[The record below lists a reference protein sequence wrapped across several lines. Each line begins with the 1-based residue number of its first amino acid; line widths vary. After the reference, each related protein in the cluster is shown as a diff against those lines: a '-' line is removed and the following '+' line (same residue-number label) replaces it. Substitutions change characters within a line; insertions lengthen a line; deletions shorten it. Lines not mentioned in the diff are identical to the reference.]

1 MLTSKKIWVIA
12 YINREFIDIAKE
24 EIKRYKH
31 DDIEVYIPTVRVLKK
46 KFKNKNQ
53 FEFVPLLFNY
63 GFFKIPY
70 NKVINPE
77 YLTELRHQI
86 TCIYGWVK
94 DPAKIQP
101 DNSSG
106 LNYSNSNFTDGLPS
120 IAIATDDEV
129 ARLVSTSESM
139 DIFDEKDLDR
149 IKPGDVI
156 KLNGYPFDDM
166 LAEVIK
172 INPKKREVKVSLHM
186 DLVIKE
192 ITVSFENVYYSIYKN
207 HDESLSSN
215 STDELASR
223 YGVGF
228 IDTLYKDE
236 GEDGYY

>member
-12 YINREFIDIAKE
+12 YINREFIDIAKD

-70 NKVINPE
+70 NKVMNPE
-77 YLTELRHQI
+77 YLSELRQQI

-94 DPAKIQP
+94 DPAKIQA
-101 DNSSG
+101 NNKSG
-106 LNYSNSNFTDGLPS
+106 LISDNSNFTDALPS
-120 IAIATDDEV
+120 VAIATDEEV
-129 ARLVSTSESM
+129 TRLVQSSESM

-166 LAEVIK
+166 LAEVIS
-172 INPKKREVKVSLHM
+172 INPKKREVKVSLYM

-207 HDESLSSN
+207 HDESLSDN
-215 STDELASR
+215 STDDLASR
-223 YGVGF
+223 YGTGF
-228 IDTLYKDE
+228 IDTLYKYD
-236 GEDGYY
+236 EDGDY